1 MIDGESSSFNRNEM
15 FRKLQELLLR
25 SIFSGSPLPG
35 AQQPTRFPDLAFLE
49 RQPYIVVLDDQ
60 LALPFP
66 GEDMP
71 KPVKVLSYDEVF
83 REAGSGVDV
92 AFVIFHPPKWENE
105 RVGLNMEVRL
115 ASNVRGGEIL
125 GLGGIQVQFHKV
137 SDKWVAEEEASYFA
151 T

>member
-1 MIDGESSSFNRNEM
+1 M

-49 RQPYIVVLDDQ
+49 RQPYIAVLDDQ

-66 GEDMP
+66 VEDMP
-71 KPVKVLSYDEVF
+71 KPVKVLSYDDIL
-83 REAGSGVDV
+83 REAGSGVSI
-92 AFVIFHPPKWENE
+92 AFVSFHPPKWENE
-105 RVGLNMEVRL
+105 CVALNMEVRL
-115 ASNVRGGEIL
+115 ASDMRNGETL

-137 SDKWVAEEEASYFA
+137 SGKWVVAEEASYFA